1 MLLCDYLQGNNMSD
15 FPETSHSLIERVHD
29 SANGAAWAEFLGIYQ
44 PVVYRMARR
53 RGLQDA
59 DALDVVQQVFASIA
73 RSIDTWKG
81 GEHRP
86 PFRAWLTTV
95 ARNAITNALTRR
107 PRDRAAGSTSVIHQL
122 NSVPAPEETTSEI
135 IREARREMVHWAA
148 QQIREEYTE
157 QTWEIFWKTSIDGIA
172 AAEVSESTGRSVGA
186 IYVARHRVLVR
197 LKEKVAELSQHWD
210 TSDLN
215 ANDEFRGGNLK

>member
-1 MLLCDYLQGNNMSD
+1 MPD

-59 DALDVVQQVFASIA
+59 DALEVVQHVFASIA

-81 GEHRP
+81 GDDRP

-95 ARNAITNALTRR
+95 ARNAITNALARR
-107 PRDRAAGSTSVIHQL
+107 PRDRAAGSTSVAEQL
-122 NSVPAPEETTSEI
+122 NKLPAPEETTSEI
-135 IREARREMVHWAA
+135 IREARHEIVHWAA
-148 QQIREEYTE
+148 QQIRSEFTE
-157 QTWEIFWKTSIDGIA
+157 QTWDIFWKTSIDGVA
-172 AAEVSESTGRSVGA
+172 VAEVSASTGRSVGA
-186 IYVARHRVLVR
+186 IYVARHRVLTR
-197 LKEKVAELSQHWD
+197 LKEKVAEVSQHWD
-210 TSDLN
+210 ASDASKDNESL
-215 ANDEFRGGNLK
+215 DGKTK

>member
-1 MLLCDYLQGNNMSD
+1 MSE

-29 SANGAAWAEFLGIYQ
+29 PANGAAWAEFLGIYH

-59 DALDVVQQVFASIA
+59 DAQDVVQQVFAAIA
-73 RSIDTWKG
+73 RSIDTWQSG
-81 GEHRP
+81 TDRP

-107 PRDRAAGSTSVIHQL
+107 PRDRAAGSTSVVQQL
-122 NSVPAPEETTSEI
+122 HEIPASEDTTSEI
-135 IREARREMVHWAA
+135 IRESRREIVYWAA
-148 QQIREEYTE
+148 KQIRKEFTE

-172 AAEVSESTGRSVGA
+172 VAEVSASTGRSVGA
-186 IYVARHRVLVR
+186 IYVARHRVLTR
-197 LKEKVAELSQHWD
+197 LKEKVAEVSQHWD
-210 TSDLN
+210 ASELDDDNKGTDGTS
-215 ANDEFRGGNLK
+215 K

>member
-1 MLLCDYLQGNNMSD
+1 MPE

-29 SANGAAWAEFLGIYQ
+29 PANGAAWAEFLGIYQ

-81 GEHRP
+81 GADRP

-95 ARNAITNALTRR
+95 ARNAITNALARR
-107 PRDRAAGSTSVIHQL
+107 PRDRAAGSTSVVQQL
-122 NSVPAPEETTSEI
+122 NAVPAPEETESEF
-135 IREARREMVHWAA
+135 IREARREIVQWAA
-148 QQIREEYTE
+148 KHIRSEFTE
-157 QTWEIFWKTSIDGIA
+157 QTWNVFWKTSIDGVAI
-172 AAEVSESTGRSVGA
+172 AEVATSTGRSVGA
-186 IYVARHRVLVR
+186 IYVTRHRVLTR
-197 LKEKVAELSQHWD
+197 LKEKVAEVSQHWD

-215 ANDEFRGGNLK
+215 KDNESPDGNTK